1 MLVVY
6 RQKVVEYCKYFDIH
20 QESIHIEKEKKN
32 LQKFQSLAEIR
43 KQMHKNEAFRNIWY
57 QNYVLRHKSLQVQE
71 ILKWIIAWRKQ
82 LEVFCRYAN
91 ETPKVSEKLSRPLE
105 NGARL
110 LAPLSYHRNKTGKL
124 EPTSTTGKLQH
135 R

>member
-1 MLVVY
+1 
-6 RQKVVEYCKYFDIH
+6 
-20 QESIHIEKEKKN
+20 
-32 LQKFQSLAEIR
+32 
-43 KQMHKNEAFRNIWY
+43 MHKNEAFRNISY
-57 QNYVLRHKSLQVQE
+57 QNYVLRYKSLQLQE
-71 ILKWIIAWRKQ
+71 IDIIAWRKWIIAWRKQ

-91 ETPKVSEKLSRPLE
+91 ETPKVSEKMSRPLE

-124 EPTSTTGKLQH
+124 ESTSTTGKLQH